1 MNYTFIE
8 SEVDLNYLNKE
19 LLKKPEV
26 GIDTEFRRRS
36 KDDLKLC
43 LLQIRD
49 EEEIYLI
56 DCLKIKE
63 ANYSHSFLSSK
74 KVTKVF
80 HSFKE
85 DNEAIYSWTG
95 LKISNIFDTQLAN
108 AFLGGSF
115 SISYKNLVNSLLGV
129 EISKNET
136 RSNWMRRP
144 LSASQL
150 DYAASDVEFLLDLY
164 LIQREIL
171 LKDNKY
177 NSLKEE
183 IRILAS
189 SDHQAQVTPKKINHL
204 VKKPPKH
211 QEKVILDRLQLI
223 VKTLSIREGINSTL
237 LFSKKNQKE
246 FYYKVLSFGIE
257 RSLDELAKW
266 KKGLLCED
274 VYKLFKEII

>member
-8 SEVDLNYLNKE
+8 SEADFNYLNQE
-19 LLKKPEV
+19 LLTKSEI
-26 GIDTEFRRRS
+26 GIDTEFRRKS
-36 KDDLKLC
+36 KDDIKLC

-63 ANYSHSFLSSK
+63 ANSGYGFLSSE
-74 KVTKVF
+74 KVIKVF

-85 DNEAIYSWTG
+85 DNEAIHAWTG
-95 LKISNIFDTQLAN
+95 LKTLNVFDTQLAN

-115 SISYKNLVNSLLGV
+115 SISYKDLVNNLLGV
-129 EISKNET
+129 EISKKET

-144 LSASQL
+144 LSTSQL

-164 LIQREIL
+164 LIQRKIL
-171 LKDNKY
+171 LEDNKY

-183 IRILAS
+183 IQMLNPF
-189 SDHQAQVTPKKINHL
+189 DLVKETPKKRNDLI
-204 VKKPPKH
+204 KKPSKH
-211 QEKVILDRLQLI
+211 QEKIILDKFQLI
-223 VKTLSIREGINSTL
+223 VKTLSIKEGINSTL

-246 FYYKVLSFGIE
+246 FYSKVLSFGIE
-257 RSLDELAKW
+257 SSLDELAQW
-266 KKGLLCED
+266 KKGLLYED
-274 VYKLFKEII
+274 LYKLFLEIT

>member
-8 SEVDLNYLNKE
+8 SEEDFNYLNQE
-19 LLKKPEV
+19 LLTKSEI
-26 GIDTEFRRRS
+26 GIDTEFRRKS
-36 KDDLKLC
+36 KDDIKLC

-63 ANYSHSFLSSK
+63 ASYGYGFLSSE
-74 KVTKVF
+74 KVIKVF

-85 DNEAIYSWTG
+85 DNEAIQAWTG
-95 LKISNIFDTQLAN
+95 LTTLNVFDTQLAN
-108 AFLGGSF
+108 AFLGGIF
-115 SISYKNLVNSLLGV
+115 SISYKDLVNNLLGV
-129 EISKNET
+129 EISKKET

-144 LSASQL
+144 LSTSQL

-164 LIQREIL
+164 LIQRKIL
-171 LKDNKY
+171 LQDNKY

-183 IRILAS
+183 IQMLS
-189 SDHQAQVTPKKINHL
+189 PFNQVQETPKKRNDLIN
-204 VKKPPKH
+204 KPSKH
-211 QEKVILDRLQLI
+211 QEKIILDKFQLI

-246 FYYKVLSFGIE
+246 FYSKVLSVGIE
-257 RSLDELAKW
+257 NSLDELAQW
-266 KKGLLCED
+266 KKRLLYED
-274 VYKLFKEII
+274 LYKLFLEIF